1 MREYVYSLIVLL
13 SFGVCF
19 ADVPPPVVP
28 SQVKGSVGDWIE
40 VKAEAIGQVRWHSPD
55 KGLKLFPVHL
65 LKDSKTAIVTAPK
78 AGTYKLLCWTA
89 KGDEPSPAAE
99 VVTVII
105 DDSDPPPPDPTPP
118 TPPTP
123 DAGFYGDLKR
133 LYDADKTEVA
143 TKREWLAK
151 LAGFYKALLSYIDKP
166 DSITV
171 GDFRSDWQTAMA
183 EVLGDI
189 PADVLSDCRRLI
201 AQRIGAALGTDP
213 EAKLDPTIRSKA
225 KAALSEITQAL
236 ERLFNLEKRKK

>member
-118 TPPTP
+118 DT
-123 DAGFYGDLKR
+123 GFFVDLKR
-133 LYDADKTEVA
+133 LYDADKSEDKST
-143 TKREWLAK
+143 TLAK
-151 LAGFYKALLSYIDKP
+151 LTGFYKALAGYISKP
-166 DSITV
+166 DSVTV
-171 GDFRSDWQTAMA
+171 GDFRNDWQAAMN
-183 EVLGDI
+183 EVLGDV
-189 PADVLSDCRRLI
+189 PADSLSDCRRLI
-201 AQRIGAALGTDP
+201 GQKIGAALGSDAD
-213 EAKLDPTIRSKA
+213 AKLDPDIRPKA
-225 KAALSEITQAL
+225 KSALTEITTAL
-236 ERLFNLEKRKK
+236 DKLNQLEKRKKR